1 MNQGDPELLTTEQVL
16 EVLTLGELEIIGRMA
31 DASNA
36 TLVGAATL
44 DGASVSCVYKPQRGE
59 RPLWDFPD
67 RTLGMREVATYA
79 VSEAGGWHVVP
90 PTVWRPTGPVGAGM
104 AQAWVDP
111 TTDVG
116 SEPGSGLV
124 DVVAQGRLPDRWRH
138 VIDAQ
143 EGRGRPVTLAHAD
156 DPALR
161 SMALLDAVV
170 NNADRKGGHVLLGR
184 TARDSADRVYGVD
197 HGLTF
202 HEDDKLRTVLW
213 GWAGTE
219 LDEAELANL
228 EQLDGSLQDGPLHA
242 DLVQLL
248 SDREVDTTRW
258 RVQQLIADGRFPQPG
273 AARHWL
279 PWPAF

>member
-1 MNQGDPELLTTEQVL
+1 MDQRDTDLLTTEQVL
-16 EVLTLGELEIIGRMA
+16 EVLTFGELEIIGRMA

-36 TLVGAATL
+36 TLVGAASL

-67 RTLGMREVATYA
+67 RTLGLREVATYA

-90 PTVWRPTGPVGAGM
+90 PTVWRPAGPAGAGM
-104 AQAWVDP
+104 AQAWVNP
-111 TTDVG
+111 TTEAG
-116 SEPGSGLV
+116 EQPGAGLV
-124 DVVAQGRLPDRWRH
+124 DVLAQGQIPQGWRH

-143 EGRGRPVTLAHAD
+143 DGRGRPVALAHAD

-161 SMALLDAVV
+161 AMALLDAVV

-184 TARDSADRVYGVD
+184 TARDGTDRVYGVD
-197 HGLTF
+197 HGVTF

-213 GWAGTE
+213 GWAGVDLTAQE
-219 LDEAELANL
+219 LTNL
-228 EQLDGSLQDGPLHA
+228 QDLLDSLRAGSLRGDLDGW
-242 DLVQLL
+242 L
-248 SDREVDTTRW
+248 SDHEVASTLA
-258 RVQQLIADGRFPQPG
+258 RVRRLVSAARFPQPG
-273 AARHWL
+273 GERHWL

>member
-1 MNQGDPELLTTEQVL
+1 
-16 EVLTLGELEIIGRMA
+16 
-31 DASNA
+31 
-36 TLVGAATL
+36 
-44 DGASVSCVYKPQRGE
+44 
-59 RPLWDFPD
+59 
-67 RTLGMREVATYA
+67 
-79 VSEAGGWHVVP
+79 
-90 PTVWRPTGPVGAGM
+90 
-104 AQAWVDP
+104 
-111 TTDVG
+111 
-116 SEPGSGLV
+116 
-124 DVVAQGRLPDRWRH
+124 

-161 SMALLDAVV
+161 AMALLDAVV

-202 HEDDKLRTVLW
+202 HEEDKLRTVLW

-219 LDEAELANL
+219 LDAGELANL
-228 EQLDGSLQDGPLHA
+228 VQLDGSLSDGPLH
-242 DLVQLL
+242 DVLVQLL

-258 RVQQLIADGRFPQPG
+258 RVQQLIAEGRFPQPG
-273 AARHWL
+273 AQRHWL